1 MLSDEDQKLLI
12 ETINDV
18 CRERDMSK
26 PTLTK
31 DLFPKE
37 LWNTFSSDDRRTVGR
52 EISRLASI
60 GQLPIKV
67 SDKNAANHNLYVGI

>member
-31 DLFPKE
+31 NLFPEE
-37 LWNTFSSDDRRTVGR
+37 LWETFNREDRRNFGR
-52 EISRLASI
+52 EISRLVSI
-60 GQLPIKV
+60 GQLSIRLFG
-67 SDKNAANHNLYVGI
+67 KNAANHNFYIGI